1 MLRSGLGRSD
11 LGVGRLMLV
20 QNSRSW
26 STFVAHSMVGK
37 TTSPCSMMT
46 SLVVVISSG
55 GTASLMSKC
64 SASAGATDGALE
76 WNPDE
81 VREAEQ
87 ELRASARRR
96 RASAAAEAASAAC
109 ARSSRSS
116 MASVDVEV
124 DVESTSCTLSDD
136 STSTMGTAMS
146 TVAARDDEAIAD
158 DEAAAEDEA
167 TVIAE
172 SVGVRDEAIVSGELL
187 MLTLSGLR
195 LIT

>member
-1 MLRSGLGRSD
+1 
-11 LGVGRLMLV
+11 
-20 QNSRSW
+20 
-26 STFVAHSMVGK
+26 
-37 TTSPCSMMT
+37 
-46 SLVVVISSG
+46 
-55 GTASLMSKC
+55 
-64 SASAGATDGALE
+64 
-76 WNPDE
+76 
-81 VREAEQ
+81 
-87 ELRASARRR
+87 
-96 RASAAAEAASAAC
+96 
-109 ARSSRSS
+109 

>member
-1 MLRSGLGRSD
+1 
-11 LGVGRLMLV
+11 
-20 QNSRSW
+20 
-26 STFVAHSMVGK
+26 
-37 TTSPCSMMT
+37 
-46 SLVVVISSG
+46 
-55 GTASLMSKC
+55 
-64 SASAGATDGALE
+64 
-76 WNPDE
+76 
-81 VREAEQ
+81 
-87 ELRASARRR
+87 
-96 RASAAAEAASAAC
+96 
-109 ARSSRSS
+109 

-146 TVAARDDEAIAD
+146 TVAARDDEAIAGD
-158 DEAAAEDEA
+158 RAAADDEA

>member
-1 MLRSGLGRSD
+1 
-11 LGVGRLMLV
+11 
-20 QNSRSW
+20 
-26 STFVAHSMVGK
+26 
-37 TTSPCSMMT
+37 
-46 SLVVVISSG
+46 
-55 GTASLMSKC
+55 
-64 SASAGATDGALE
+64 
-76 WNPDE
+76 
-81 VREAEQ
+81 
-87 ELRASARRR
+87 
-96 RASAAAEAASAAC
+96 
-109 ARSSRSS
+109 

-124 DVESTSCTLSDD
+124 DVESTSCMLSDD

-158 DEAAAEDEA
+158 DEAAADDEA